1 MAFNRQKYA
10 LLSSL
15 VKGDEEIEMQND
27 VVLTCAVTGAGDT
40 TGKSAHVPVTPKEI
54 ATAAIDAAKAGASI
68 AHIHAR
74 DPETGVGSRD
84 PKLFKEIVDRVRD
97 SNIDIVINITAGM
110 GGDWISDTSDPALP
124 GPGTDM
130 IGPEERL
137 AHIKECLPEI
147 CSLDCGTL
155 NFSDTDM
162 IYISTPPT
170 LRKMAEMAR
179 DWGVKPELEVF
190 ELGHIRFA
198 KAMLSE
204 GLINDPPMFQ
214 LCLGIP
220 WGAEQ
225 TVETMVA
232 MKSQLPAGA
241 SWASFGIGRGQMP
254 MMAAAVALGG
264 NVRVGLEDN
273 IYLERGV
280 LATNA
285 QLVSRACEIIE
296 RMGARVVTPQ
306 EARNKLKLRGADA

>member
-1 MAFNRQKYA
+1 MNY
-10 LLSSL
+10 
-15 VKGDEEIEMQND
+15 D

-40 TGKSAHVPVTPKEI
+40 TGKSPHVPVTPKEI
-54 ATAAIDAAKAGASI
+54 ADASIEAAKAGASI
-68 AHIHAR
+68 THIHAR
-74 DPETGVGSRD
+74 DPETGQGSRD

-97 SNIDIVINITAGM
+97 SDTDVVINITAGM
-110 GGDWISDTSDPALP
+110 GGDWVSDPSNPAMP

-137 AHIKECLPEI
+137 AHVKECLPEI

-162 IYISTPPT
+162 IYISTPPA
-170 LRKMAEMAR
+170 LRKMATMAR
-179 DWGVKPELEVF
+179 EWGVKPELEVF

-198 KAMLSE
+198 KAMIAE
-204 GLINDPPMFQ
+204 GLVNDPPMFQ
-214 LCLGIP
+214 ICLGIP

-225 TVETMVA
+225 TVETMAA
-232 MKSQLPAGA
+232 MKAQLPPNA

-254 MMAAAVALGG
+254 MMAAAVAMGG

-273 IYLERGV
+273 IYLDRGV

-285 QLVSRACEIIE
+285 QLVTRAREIIE
-296 RMGARVVTPQ
+296 RMGGRLATPQ
-306 EARNKLKLRGADA
+306 QARNKLKLRGADG